1 MSGPAI
7 GLWLFE
13 PRGFADIL
21 ADVVPWLE
29 TFCEPVEAMASGDV
43 DFWVRDG
50 SAVGLRAFDPAD
62 VGVFF
67 LSEDEEI
74 PAEDEDY
81 SAFSRPPVQ
90 GLIVGAGCSGSVN
103 QMLLGHLALALARR
117 LDALVDFD
125 GLLGGHRTAGDD
137 MSNEAVL
144 ARARALA
151 SDLPGKLVEVS
162 YDTGGGDRWLRHVG
176 DVEFLK
182 SWLRHPDF
190 QPQRRLS
197 RPGSRCRSPLSRS
210 RPVAY

>member
-29 TFCEPVEAMASGDV
+29 TFCEPVEAKASGDV

-50 SAVGLRAFDPAD
+50 SALGLQAFDPAD

-67 LSEDEEI
+67 LSEDEEM

-103 QMLLGHLALALARR
+103 HVLLGHLTLALARR

-125 GLLGGHRTAGDD
+125 GLLGGHRTAGEDT
-137 MSNEAVL
+137 SNKAVL

-151 SDLPGKLVEVS
+151 SDLPGRLVEVS
-162 YDTGGGDRWLRHVG
+162 YDTGGGDQWLRHVG
-176 DVEFLK
+176 DVESLEA
-182 SWLRHPDF
+182 WLQHPDF
-190 QPQRRLS
+190 HLIK
-197 RPGSRCRSPLSRS
+197 
-210 RPVAY
+210 

>member
-29 TFCEPVEAMASGDV
+29 TFCEPVEAKASGDV

-50 SAVGLRAFDPAD
+50 SALGLHAFDPAD

-67 LSEDEEI
+67 LSEDEEM

-81 SAFSRPPVQ
+81 STFSRPPVQ
-90 GLIVGAGCSGSVN
+90 GLILCAGCSGSVN
-103 QMLLGHLALALARR
+103 HVLLGHLTLALARR

-125 GLLGGHRTAGDD
+125 GLLGSHRTTGEDT
-137 MSNEAVL
+137 SKEAVL
-144 ARARALA
+144 ARARALT
-151 SDLPGKLVEVS
+151 SELPGRLAEVS
-162 YDTGGGDRWLRHVG
+162 YDTGGGGRWLRHVG
-176 DVEFLK
+176 DVEYLEA
-182 SWLRHPDF
+182 WLQHPDF
-190 QPQRRLS
+190 HLIK
-197 RPGSRCRSPLSRS
+197 
-210 RPVAY
+210 

>member
-21 ADVVPWLE
+21 ANVVPWLE
-29 TFCEPVEAMASGDV
+29 TFCEPVEAKASGDL

-50 SAVGLRAFDPAD
+50 SALGLQAFDPAD

-81 SAFSRPPVQ
+81 STFSRPPVQ

-103 QMLLGHLALALARR
+103 HMLLGHLTLALARR

-125 GLLGGHRTAGDD
+125 GLLSGHPTAGDD
-137 MSNEAVL
+137 TSNEAVL

-151 SDLPGKLVEVS
+151 SDLPGRLVEVS
-162 YDTGGGDRWLRHVG
+162 YDTGGGDRRLRHVG
-176 DVEFLK
+176 DVESLEA
-182 SWLRHPDF
+182 WLQHPDF
-190 QPQRRLS
+190 HLIK
-197 RPGSRCRSPLSRS
+197 
-210 RPVAY
+210 

>member
-1 MSGPAI
+1 MSGPAV
-7 GLWLFE
+7 GLRLFE
-13 PRGFADIL
+13 ARGFADIV

-29 TFCEPVEAMASGDV
+29 TFCAPVEARARGDG

-50 SAVGLRAFDPAD
+50 STLGLKAFDPVG

-90 GLIVGAGCSGSVN
+90 GLVVGAGCSGPVN
-103 QMLLGHLALALARR
+103 HILLGHLALALAHR

-125 GLLGGHRTAGDD
+125 GLLGGRPAAGDD
-137 MSNEAVL
+137 TGNETVL

-151 SDLPGKLVEVS
+151 SALPGRLAEVA
-162 YDTGGGDRWLRHVG
+162 YDTGGGGRWLRHVG
-176 DVEFLK
+176 DVEFLQAR
-182 SWLRHPDF
+182 LEHPDF
-190 QPQRRLS
+190 HLIKS
-197 RPGSRCRSPLSRS
+197 RPGVHLLRK
-210 RPVAY
+210 

>member
-29 TFCEPVEAMASGDV
+29 TFCEPVEAKASGDV
-43 DFWVRDG
+43 DFWVRDA
-50 SAVGLRAFDPAD
+50 SALGLQAFDPAD

-67 LSEDEEI
+67 LSEDEEM

-103 QMLLGHLALALARR
+103 HVLLGHLTLALARR

-125 GLLGGHRTAGDD
+125 GLLGGHRTAGEDTSD
-137 MSNEAVL
+137 KAVL

-151 SDLPGKLVEVS
+151 SDLPGRLVEVS
-162 YDTGGGDRWLRHVG
+162 YDVDGGDRWLRHVG
-176 DVEFLK
+176 DVESLEA
-182 SWLRHPDF
+182 WLQHPDF
-190 QPQRRLS
+190 HLIK
-197 RPGSRCRSPLSRS
+197 
-210 RPVAY
+210 

>member
-1 MSGPAI
+1 MSGPAV

-29 TFCEPVEAMASGDV
+29 TFCEPVENKPSGDV

-50 SAVGLRAFDPAD
+50 SALGLRAFDPAG
-62 VGVFF
+62 VGVLF
-67 LSEDEEI
+67 LSEDEEM

-90 GLIVGAGCSGSVN
+90 GLIVGAGYSGPVN
-103 QMLLGHLALALARR
+103 HMLLGHLTLALARR

-125 GLLGGHRTAGDD
+125 GLLSGHPTAGDD
-137 MSNEAVL
+137 TRNEAVL

-151 SDLPGKLVEVS
+151 SALPGKLAEVP
-162 YDTGGGDRWLRHVG
+162 YDTWGGGRWLRHVG
-176 DVEFLK
+176 DVEFLEA
-182 SWLRHPDF
+182 WLQHPDF
-190 QPQRRLS
+190 HLIK
-197 RPGSRCRSPLSRS
+197 
-210 RPVAY
+210 